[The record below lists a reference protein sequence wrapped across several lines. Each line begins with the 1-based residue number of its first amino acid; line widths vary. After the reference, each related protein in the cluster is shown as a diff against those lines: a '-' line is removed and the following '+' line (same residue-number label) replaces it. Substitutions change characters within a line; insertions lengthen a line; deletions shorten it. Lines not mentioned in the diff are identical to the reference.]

1 MHRAVFLDLDETIVD
16 YSHTE
21 QAALTETW
29 REFLRPEMSQEL
41 FLKEFHRVNDEL
53 WDRYRE
59 GSIDLDRLR
68 TERFHFAEQTMSVRT
83 PVDLVS
89 SYYEGKLTEQAV
101 VFPDAVPFLT
111 HVADRYTVALVT
123 NGIASVQHEKLAR
136 TGIRRYFD
144 LVVVSEEA
152 GYRKPDPRLLR
163 YALDLAGCEPAQA
176 VFIGDSLASD
186 GACARDAQV
195 DFCWVNRR
203 HEHDATMPKFAEVS
217 DLMEIAVRKLL

>member
-1 MHRAVFLDLDETIVD
+1 MHKAVFLDLDETIVD

-21 QAALTETW
+21 EAALTDTW

-53 WDRYRE
+53 WTRYRE
-59 GSIDLDRLR
+59 GSIDLNRLR
-68 TERFHFAEQTMSVRT
+68 TERFHFTEATLALRT
-83 PVDLVS
+83 PVTLVS
-89 SYYEGKLTEQAV
+89 TYYEGKLTEAAV
-101 VFPDAVPFLT
+101 AFPDATPFLE
-111 HVADRYTVALVT
+111 HLVGRYTIALVS

-136 TGIRRYFD
+136 TGIRQYFD
-144 LVVVSEEA
+144 LVVVSEEV

-163 YALDLAGCEPAQA
+163 YALDLAGCDADQA
-176 VFIGDSLASD
+176 VFIGDSLTSD

-203 HEHDATMPKFAEVS
+203 HQPDTGMPKLAEVS